1 MRRYFQVISN
11 TVAFLAP
18 SRLMQSRRGLPRRI
32 HPISR
37 VIRAFSQGRVWNIQ
51 QHDRQS
57 NVKAPVAKISA
68 LGPFQT
74 VGPVNGRDFLF
85 PAGGVFPQPRFT
97 LISRRAPDFQQRRID
112 PREHA
117 FAGHR
122 AVHIAQGA
130 GRLIYQCI
138 FARMAYGVQKPPCIW
153 VSSSKKYR
161 LCSST
166 ESRPILFL

>member
-11 TVAFLAP
+11 TVAFLSP
-18 SRLMQSRRGLPRRI
+18 SRLMQSRRCLLRRI

-51 QHDRQS
+51 QHDRQG

-74 VGPVNGRDFLF
+74 VGPVNGRDF
-85 PAGGVFPQPRFT
+85 PAGGASPQPGFT
-97 LISRRAPDFQQRRID
+97 QISRRAPDFQQRRID
-112 PREHA
+112 PRKRA

-122 AVHIAQGA
+122 AIHIAQRA
-130 GRLIYQCI
+130 GRLVYQCI
-138 FARMAYGVQKPPCIW
+138 FARMAYGVQKPLCLW

>member
-11 TVAFLAP
+11 TVAFLSP
-18 SRLMQSRRGLPRRI
+18 SRLMQSRRCLLRRI

-112 PREHA
+112 PRKCA

-122 AVHIAQGA
+122 RFTLPSARAASSIS
-130 GRLIYQCI
+130 RILS
-138 FARMAYGVQKPPCIW
+138 RMAYGVQKPPCIW
-153 VSSSKKYR
+153 VSSNKKYR

>member
-18 SRLMQSRRGLPRRI
+18 SRLMQSRRGLLRRI
-32 HPISR
+32 HQISR

-51 QHDRQS
+51 QHDRQG
-57 NVKAPVAKISA
+57 NVKAPVAKIGA

-112 PREHA
+112 LRKHA

-122 AVHIAQGA
+122 AVHISQGA
-130 GRLIYQCI
+130 GRLVYQGI
-138 FARMAYGVQKPPCIW
+138 FARMAYGVQKPPSIW
-153 VSSSKKYR
+153 VSSNKKYR

>member
-37 VIRAFSQGRVWNIQ
+37 VIRAFSQGRIWNIQ
-51 QHDRQS
+51 QHDRQG
-57 NVKAPVAKISA
+57 NIKTPVA
-68 LGPFQT
+68 FQT

-112 PREHA
+112 PRKCA

-122 AVHIAQGA
+122 RFTLPSARAASSISASLPAWPMTSRSRRASGFL
-130 GRLIYQCI
+130 LIRKGLGKQAC
-138 FARMAYGVQKPPCIW
+138 VQRTPT
-153 VSSSKKYR
+153 S
-161 LCSST
+161 
-166 ESRPILFL
+166 